1 MRLIDPLKI
10 ALFIFMAAGPAPAQ
24 QAEPQLFSVTATGP
38 SAVPGR
44 GPLTFRGIAFAI
56 GPDSLLSAQG
66 AVGDPARFS
75 PAVRFAR
82 ASVPDRT
89 IELSGDGGP
98 SFPAGVAAVDGPA
111 AVLVRNP
118 QELPLA
124 RARLSACPPGQAG
137 LRLRADGEI
146 PVEPVLSG
154 GVVTHYRVTRPDGW
168 DGRGFLGAPL
178 LDGEGRVAG
187 MLAEVADDG
196 RHVAIAPLAALA
208 HLVPQATPIDC
219 DPRPATGIAALN
231 RTTGALSARVGKTEG
246 MLQETQQALN
256 VVTSGLADVAD
267 IFAAPGEGQADI
279 GPVLRLLRDTLRPAQ
294 PLAGRVSSISTILQR
309 PTWTTKAKFSDSSL
323 TLTLTFAYG
332 MQLPGPPFSPT
343 LHLCSRLLM
352 PYKGQRDSGQ
362 YFRSPAF
369 YAEAA
374 RPGRCKEAFVNLPN
388 PGGLSDWGEYRAEL
402 YLNDF
407 EHEFREYAAGRNWID
422 PSHPWNRV
430 IFVAL
435 VRPEAAGGAD
445 PQGAAVIQRALIR
458 LPEGGE
464 GSGGAR
470 PVECRVFDSD
480 QAVIDFL
487 AEMQPPVSPSDQST
501 TGFDDLPRLK
511 LDPANASD
519 ECVPS
524 SAS

>member
-1 MRLIDPLKI
+1 MS
-10 ALFIFMAAGPAPAQ
+10 IFTAAGPALSQP
-24 QAEPQLFSVTATGP
+24 AEPQLFAVTATGP
-38 SAVPGR
+38 AAVPGR
-44 GPLTFRGIAFAI
+44 EPPPFRGVAFAI
-56 GPDSLLSAQG
+56 GPDSLLTAQG

-75 PAVRFAR
+75 PAVRFAKT
-82 ASVPDRT
+82 SVPDRT
-89 IELSGDGGP
+89 IELFGNGGP
-98 SFPAGVAAVDGPA
+98 AFPAGVAAADGPA
-111 AVLVRNP
+111 AVLVRSP
-118 QELPLA
+118 QEPPLA

-187 MLAEVADDG
+187 MLADVADDR
-196 RHVAIAPLAALA
+196 RHVAIAPMAALA

-267 IFAAPGEGQADI
+267 IFAGPGEGQADI
-279 GPVLRLLRDTLRPAQ
+279 EPVLRLLRDTLQPAQ

-323 TLTLTFAYG
+323 TLTLTFAYR
-332 MQLPGPPFSPT
+332 MQLPGRPLSQT

-352 PYKGQRDSGQ
+352 PYQGQRDSEQ

-369 YAEAA
+369 YAAAA

-388 PGGLSDWGEYRAEL
+388 PGGPSDWGEYRAEL

-407 EHEFREYAAGRNWID
+407 EHEFREYVAGRNWID
-422 PSHPWNRV
+422 PAHPWNRV

-435 VRPEAAGGAD
+435 VRPEAAGGPD

-458 LPEGGE
+458 LPEGGD

-480 QAVIDFL
+480 QEVIDFL
-487 AEMQPPVSPSDQST
+487 AEMQPPVSPSDLST